1 MGKVLVINSGS
12 SSLKYQL
19 VDTGNG
25 AKIAA
30 GLVERIG
37 LAGANIEHTQ
47 GGEKNRYERD
57 IADHSA
63 AFAAVT
69 EVFAGHGL
77 AFESLD
83 LTAVGHRVVQG
94 GEKFIEPTLIN
105 GEVELAI
112 SELAALAPLHNPGQL
127 AGIRAARKV
136 FPGVPHVAVF
146 DTAFHQ
152 SMPPAAYE
160 YAIDSEVARQHN
172 IRRYGFHGTSHSYVS
187 RRAAEFLGQPV
198 EALNQVVLHLGN
210 GASAC
215 AVQGGRSI
223 NTSMGLTPLPGLVM
237 GTRTGD
243 IDASVVFHLSR
254 TASMS
259 IDEIDTLF
267 NKQSGLSGLSGSAD
281 MRDVSA
287 AAAAGDER
295 AIHALAVYTHRIKHY
310 LGAYAFELGR
320 LDTVIFT
327 AGIGENVAHIRA
339 AACAG
344 LESFGI
350 LIDAGRNNS
359 ADRAVREISADN
371 SRVRVLVVP
380 TDEELE
386 IATQAS
392 KLVELL

>member
-198 EALNQVVLHLGN
+198 EALNQVVLHLGKF
-210 GASAC
+210 A
-215 AVQGGRSI
+215 
-223 NTSMGLTPLPGLVM
+223 
-237 GTRTGD
+237 
-243 IDASVVFHLSR
+243 
-254 TASMS
+254 
-259 IDEIDTLF
+259 
-267 NKQSGLSGLSGSAD
+267 
-281 MRDVSA
+281 A

-359 ADRAVREISADN
+359 TDRAVREISTDN

-386 IATQAS
+386 IAIQAS
-392 KLVELL
+392 RLVELL